1 MRRALLALAVLTTL
15 FAAQNGLAIAPVPA
29 RDAVV
34 PQMVVRLD
42 ASGLVAEPG
51 DHDAEAPAP
60 STMALLFAG
69 LAGLTIAGTRRPGTS
84 GEAAK
89 ASA

>member
-1 MRRALLALAVLTTL
+1 MRRALLAVAIVATL
-15 FAAQNGLAIAPVPA
+15 FTAQNGLAIAPVPA

-34 PQMVVRLD
+34 AKVVARLD
-42 ASGLVAEPG
+42 ESRLVAEPRY
-51 DHDAEAPAP
+51 HDAEAPTP

-69 LAGLTIAGTRRPGTS
+69 LAGLTIAGTRRPGAT
-84 GEAAK
+84 GKAAK